1 MMQAEMYKVGTIGKG
16 YFAIMARP
24 SLEQSDPAS
33 VVNIS
38 RLGIHLVV
46 SLLEVNEAR
55 TLGLDAERESVKA
68 LGMDFVS
75 FPIPDMGLPKSV
87 EEFASLSKMLLKQVD
102 AGTNILVHCHA
113 GIGRSGLM
121 AAGMLL
127 HCDLDPQQAFAHVS
141 KMRGVRV
148 PETPEQEYWL
158 KSNYATIVGDLEKDS

>member
-1 MMQAEMYKVGTIGKG
+1 MYKIGTIGKG
-16 YFAIMARP
+16 FFAIMARP
-24 SLEQSDPAS
+24 SLEQNDPAS

-38 RLGIHLVV
+38 RLGINLVV
-46 SLLEVNEAR
+46 SLLETSEAR
-55 TLGLDAERESVKA
+55 VLGLEAERELVKA

-87 EEFASLSKMLLKQVD
+87 DKFASLSRMLLKQVD

-121 AAGMLL
+121 AAGILL

-158 KSNYATIVGDLEKDS
+158 KSNHAAIVGDLGKDP

>member
-1 MMQAEMYKVGTIGKG
+1 MMKAEMYKVGTIGKG
-16 YFAIMARP
+16 FFAIMARP
-24 SLEQSDPAS
+24 SLEQGDPAS
-33 VVNIS
+33 VVNIA

-46 SLLEVNEAR
+46 SLLEDNEAR
-55 TLGLDAERESVKA
+55 TLGLDAERDMVKG

-121 AAGMLL
+121 AAGILL

-148 PETPEQEYWL
+148 PETPDQEYWL
-158 KSNYATIVGDLEKDS
+158 RNNHAAIVGDLERDS

>member
-16 YFAIMARP
+16 FFAIMARP

-38 RLGIHLVV
+38 RLGINLVV
-46 SLLEVNEAR
+46 SLLETNEAR
-55 TLGLDAERESVKA
+55 TLGLDAEREQVKA

-75 FPIPDMGLPKSV
+75 FPIPDMGIPTSV
-87 EEFASLSKMLLKQVD
+87 EKFASLSKMLLQQVD
-102 AGTNILVHCHA
+102 AGVNTLVHCHA

-127 HCDLDPQQAFAHVS
+127 HCDLSPQQAFAHIS

-148 PETPEQEYWL
+148 PETHQQKDWL
-158 KSNYATIVGDLEKDS
+158 ISNCAAIVGDPEKDS

>member
-1 MMQAEMYKVGTIGKG
+1 MQAEMYKVGTIGKG
-16 YFAIMARP
+16 FFAIMARP
-24 SLEQSDPAS
+24 SLEQGDPAS

-38 RLGIHLVV
+38 RLGIHMVV
-46 SLLEVNEAR
+46 SLLENNEAR
-55 TLGLDAERESVKA
+55 TLGLDAERELVRG

-75 FPIPDMGLPKSV
+75 FPIPDMGLPTSV
-87 EEFASLSKMLLKQVD
+87 EEFASLTKMLLKQVD

-121 AAGMLL
+121 AAGILL
-127 HCDLDPQQAFAHVS
+127 HCGLDPQQAFAHVS

-158 KSNYATIVGDLEKDS
+158 ISNHAAIVGDLEKDS

>member
-16 YFAIMARP
+16 FFAIMARP
-24 SLEQSDPAS
+24 SLEQGDPAS

-38 RLGIHLVV
+38 RLGINLVV
-46 SLLEVNEAR
+46 SLLEINESR
-55 TLGLDAERESVKA
+55 TLGLDAEREQVKA

-75 FPIPDMGLPKSV
+75 FPVPDMGLPASV
-87 EEFASLSKMLLKQVD
+87 EKFASLSKMLLKRVD
-102 AGTNILVHCHA
+102 AGANILIHCHA

-127 HCDLDPQQAFAHVS
+127 HCDLDPRQAFAHVS

-158 KSNYATIVGDLEKDS
+158 ISNHAAIVGDLEKDS

>member
-1 MMQAEMYKVGTIGKG
+1 MMKAEMYKVGTIGKG
-16 YFAIMARP
+16 FFAIMARP
-24 SLEQSDPAS
+24 SLEQGDPAS
-33 VVNIS
+33 VVNIA

-46 SLLEVNEAR
+46 SLLEDNEAR
-55 TLGLDAERESVKA
+55 TLGLDAERDMVKG

-87 EEFASLSKMLLKQVD
+87 EEFASLSKMLLKRVD

-121 AAGMLL
+121 AAGILL

-148 PETPEQEYWL
+148 PETPDQEYWL
-158 KSNYATIVGDLEKDS
+158 RNNHAAIVGDLERDS

>member
-1 MMQAEMYKVGTIGKG
+1 MQAEMYKVGTIGKG
-16 YFAIMARP
+16 FFAIMARP

-38 RLGIHLVV
+38 RLGIDLVV
-46 SLLEVNEAR
+46 SLLKTSEAR
-55 TLGLDAERESVKA
+55 ALGLDAEREQVKA

-75 FPIPDMGLPKSV
+75 FPIPDMGVPTSV
-87 EEFASLSKMLLKQVD
+87 GEFASMTKMLLKQVD
-102 AGTNILVHCHA
+102 AGANILVHCHA

-121 AAGMLL
+121 AAGILL
-127 HCDLDPQQAFAHVS
+127 HCNLDPKQAFAHVS

-158 KSNYATIVGDLEKDS
+158 ISNHAAIVGDQDKNS

>member
-16 YFAIMARP
+16 FFAIMARP
-24 SLEQSDPAS
+24 SLEQGDPAS

-38 RLGIHLVV
+38 RLGINLVV
-46 SLLEVNEAR
+46 SLLEDNEAR
-55 TLGLDAERESVKA
+55 TLGLDAEREVVKA

-75 FPIPDMGLPKSV
+75 FPIPDMGLPRSV
-87 EEFASLSKMLLKQVD
+87 EEFTSLSKMLLKQVD
-102 AGTNILVHCHA
+102 TGSNILVHCHA

-121 AAGMLL
+121 AAGILL

-158 KSNYATIVGDLEKDS
+158 KSNHAAIVGNFEKDS

>member
-1 MMQAEMYKVGTIGKG
+1 MMQAEMYKIGTIGKG
-16 YFAIMARP
+16 FFAIMARP

-38 RLGIHLVV
+38 RLGINLVV
-46 SLLEVNEAR
+46 SLLKTSEAR
-55 TLGLDAERESVKA
+55 ALGLDAEREQVKA

-75 FPIPDMGLPKSV
+75 FPISDMGVPTSV
-87 EEFASLSKMLLKQVD
+87 GEFASMTKMLLRQVD
-102 AGTNILVHCHA
+102 AGANILVHCHA

-121 AAGMLL
+121 AAGILL
-127 HCDLDPQQAFAHVS
+127 HCDLDPKQAFAHVS

-158 KSNYATIVGDLEKDS
+158 ISNHAAIVGNQDKNS